1 MATQEHPINRLIEEL
16 KKIPSIGAKSAQRI
30 AYYVVNLPQGEVD
43 NLAEAIRRVKQGIK
57 HCSMCNNLTPVD
69 PCLYC
74 TDSKRDD
81 SLLCV
86 VEEPFNIISIEK
98 SGVYHGRYHVLL
110 GTLSPLK
117 GIGPDELKL
126 EKLTNRVKEG
136 PFKEI
141 ILATNTTSEGEATAV
156 YLSRVLRNFP
166 VKLTRLAMGL
176 PVGTDIDYA
185 DQVSLKKSLEG
196 RIEIKD

>member
-16 KKIPSIGAKSAQRI
+16 KKIPSIGAKFAQRI

-43 NLAEAIRRVKQGIK
+43 HLAEAIRRVKQGIK

-126 EKLTNRVKEG
+126 EKLTNRVEEG